1 VGNGNDS
8 SPIES
13 SRSKLE
19 TALKKIP
26 ATSPNDLDARLADVK
41 VRKGVPDVQIRR
53 GRKLI
58 DRFVSKGCAGGNGE
72 GSGIVDCFFLNFC
85 IRKPVRQTFFFA
97 PPRLSAGLL
106 RVLDRLV
113 IRVSYCSGKMTT

>member
-1 VGNGNDS
+1 MGTLNALFPEGIRLPTLRSLTAGPYKGAGPTGPGLPTLDSTAELDAIINGDASGANGVGNGNDS

-41 VRKGVPDVQIRR
+41 VRKRAPDVQ
-53 GRKLI
+53 L
-58 DRFVSKGCAGGNGE
+58 
-72 GSGIVDCFFLNFC
+72 
-85 IRKPVRQTFFFA
+85 
-97 PPRLSAGLL
+97 
-106 RVLDRLV
+106 
-113 IRVSYCSGKMTT
+113 